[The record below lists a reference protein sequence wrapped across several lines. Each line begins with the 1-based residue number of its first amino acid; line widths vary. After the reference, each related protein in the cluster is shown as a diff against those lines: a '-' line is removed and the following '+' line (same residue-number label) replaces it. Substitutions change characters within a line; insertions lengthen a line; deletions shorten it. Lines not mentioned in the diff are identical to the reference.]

1 MDEATIELFAIDVV
15 PKVAEVC
22 CVSEFPI
29 FVPASPMIPEILCED
44 GVCDVECPAFSFVG
58 YCSEVKKTL
67 CLEGLSE
74 PNEHLSF
81 FVMEVDLPVS
91 QDTIN
96 DFPDEIFVEC
106 CVVGVLV
113 DVVLRR
119 MLKSL
124 VVSFNRRRLLC
135 C

>member
-29 FVPASPMIPEILCED
+29 FVPASPMIPEILCDD

-58 YCSEVKKTL
+58 YCSEVEKTL

-74 PNEHLSF
+74 PNEHLMF
-81 FVMEVDLPVS
+81 FVMEVDMPVS

-96 DFPDEIFVEC
+96 DFPNGVFVEC

-119 MLKSL
+119 ILESL
-124 VVSFNRRRLLC
+124 VVTFNRRRLLC

>member
-22 CVSEFPI
+22 CVGVFPI
-29 FVPASPMIPEILCED
+29 VIPASPMIPEILCDD

-58 YCSEVKKTL
+58 YCSEVEKTL

-74 PNEHLSF
+74 PNEHLMF
-81 FVMEVDLPVS
+81 FVMEVDKPVS

-96 DFPDEIFVEC
+96 DFPDSVFVEC

-119 MLKSL
+119 ILESL
-124 VVSFNRRRLLC
+124 VVTFNRRRLLC

>member
-1 MDEATIELFAIDVV
+1 MFAVDVV
-15 PKVAEVC
+15 PEVAEVR
-22 CVSEFPI
+22 CVCEFPV
-29 FVPASPMIPEILCED
+29 FVPASPMILEILCKD
-44 GVCDVECPAFSFVG
+44 GVCDVECPAFLFVG
-58 YCSEVKKTL
+58 YCSEVEKTL

-81 FVMEVDLPVS
+81 FFMEVDMPVS